1 MYITINGKKIR
12 VEADW
17 TILKAANKA
26 KIKIPTLCYHPDLKP
41 SGRCGICVVE
51 VDPSTGSGEPGKIM
65 TSCNNLVRAGMVVK
79 TKSPKV
85 LQQRKTNVQLL
96 GCNFEKEEE
105 FRKWLKLENLP
116 DVKELRFKPKPS
128 RKPDIS
134 SPAITI
140 DFEKCILCGRCIQK
154 CRDTQSVNA
163 ICFSERANAIKL
175 DTSLGLDLDQTTC
188 VQCGQCALVCPMGA
202 IKEHENIDE
211 VKAVLKDKTKH
222 IVVQTAPSVRVALG
236 EEFGMPVGSLVTGKM
251 VTALNKLGFDMVFDT
266 NFGADLT
273 IMEEANELLYR
284 IKNKKPMPMFTSCCP
299 AWVNFMEIFY
309 PKYLKH
315 LSSAKSPHQMFGA
328 IVKSYYANK
337 YKIKP
342 QDIVVVSIMPC
353 TAKKYE
359 IQRDGMACDGCL
371 DVDYVL
377 TTRGL
382 AKLLKEKNINLK
394 KLKNSEFDMPLGLGS
409 GGGAIF
415 GTTGGVMESAIRTAY
430 HILTGREIKNIEY
443 KDVRNSSGIKKTTL
457 KIADQKLNLGIVHG
471 LANARK
477 LMEEIKSGK
486 ANYDFVE
493 VMACPGG
500 CIGGGGQPKPTT
512 QEIIQKRASAI
523 YQQDRKL
530 KYRQAHNNPQIQQLY
545 QEFLGKPLSKKSHKL
560 LHTTYHSKSK
570 RI

>member
-1 MYITINGKKIR
+1 MQITINNKKIK
-12 VEADW
+12 VKKDW
-17 TILKAANKA
+17 TILKAAQKA
-26 KIKIPTLCYHPDLKP
+26 KIDIPTLCYHPDLKP
-41 SGRCGICVVE
+41 SGRCGVCVVE
-51 VDPSTGSGEPGKIM
+51 VNSKIM
-65 TSCNNLVRAGMVVK
+65 TSCNNLVQEGMVVK

-85 LQQRKTNVQLL
+85 LKQRNMNIQLL
-96 GCNFEKEEE
+96 GCNFEEEEE
-105 FRKWLKLENLP
+105 FRKWLKLEHLP

-154 CRDTQSVNA
+154 CREIQGVNA
-163 ICFSERANAIKL
+163 ISFSERANAMKL
-175 DTSLGLDLDQTTC
+175 DTAMGLKLSQTTC
-188 VQCGQCALVCPMGA
+188 VQCGQCALVCPTGA

-222 IVVQTAPSVRVALG
+222 IIVQTAPSVRVAIG

-251 VTALNKLGFDMVFDT
+251 VTSLRKLGFDMVFDT

-273 IMEEANELLYR
+273 IMEEANELLHR
-284 IKNKKPMPMFTSCCP
+284 IKNKKPLPMFTSCCP
-299 AWVNFMEIFY
+299 AWVNFMEIFF

-315 LSSAKSPHQMFGA
+315 LSSCKSPHQMFGA
-328 IVKSYYANK
+328 IVKSYYAQK

-342 QDIVVVSIMPC
+342 QDIIVVSIMPC

-359 IQRDGMACDGCL
+359 IQREGMACDGCK

-382 AKLLKEKNINLK
+382 AKLLKENKIDLK
-394 KLKNSEFDMPLGLGS
+394 KLKNSKFDMPLGLAS

-415 GTTGGVMESAIRTAY
+415 GASGGVMESAIRTAHY
-430 HILTGREIKNIEY
+430 ILTGKEIKNIEY
-443 KDVRNSSGIKKTTL
+443 QKVRNSSGLKKTTL
-457 KIADQKLNLGIVHG
+457 KIAGKKLNLGIVHG

-477 LMEEIKSGK
+477 LMEEIESGK
-486 ANYDFVE
+486 ADYDFIE
-493 VMACPGG
+493 IMACPGG

-512 QEIIQKRASAI
+512 QEIIKKRAGAI
-523 YQQDRKL
+523 YKQDRIL

-545 QEFLGKPLSKKSHKL
+545 DEFLGKPLSKKSHKL
-560 LHTTYHSKSK
+560 LHTKYKKHSTCK
-570 RI
+570 